1 MRPTPAPQRNV
12 ASVRSVG
19 RSRRWAS
26 ARRSD
31 RRYLVESNRIESN
44 RIESNWSGVEWSGV
58 GWSGAAIDERAIY
71 SLKYAMRFRTLSS
84 LLHQSG
90 TSDAIGYLLSALVN
104 R

>member
-1 MRPTPAPQRNV
+1 MSP
-12 ASVRSVG
+12 
-19 RSRRWAS
+19 AS
-26 ARRSD
+26 APSGEAGAGRPRVA
-31 RRYLVESNRIESN
+31 LIGGILSNRIESN
-44 RIESNWSGVEWSGV
+44 RIESNWSGV

>member
-1 MRPTPAPQRNV
+1 MSP
-12 ASVRSVG
+12 
-19 RSRRWAS
+19 AS
-26 ARRSD
+26 APSGEADAGRPRVA
-31 RRYLVESNRIESN
+31 LIGGILSNRIESN
-44 RIESNWSGVEWSGV
+44 RIELEWSGV

>member
-1 MRPTPAPQRNV
+1 
-12 ASVRSVG
+12 
-19 RSRRWAS
+19 
-26 ARRSD
+26 
-31 RRYLVESNRIESN
+31 
-44 RIESNWSGVEWSGV
+44 V

>member
-44 RIESNWSGVEWSGV
+44 RIESNWSGV

>member
-1 MRPTPAPQRNV
+1 MSP
-12 ASVRSVG
+12 
-19 RSRRWAS
+19 AS
-26 ARRSD
+26 APSGEADAGRPRVA
-31 RRYLVESNRIESN
+31 LIGGILSNRIESN
-44 RIESNWSGVEWSGV
+44 RIESNRIGVEWSGV

>member
-1 MRPTPAPQRNV
+1 MSP
-12 ASVRSVG
+12 
-19 RSRRWAS
+19 AS
-26 ARRSD
+26 APSGEADAGRPRVA
-31 RRYLVESNRIESN
+31 LIGGILSNRIESN
-44 RIESNWSGVEWSGV
+44 RIGVEWSGV

>member
-31 RRYLVESNRIESN
+31 RRYLVESN